1 MGDDPASSLTLRC
14 GRAWTTFGHTVF
26 RSKGRRLLLAAGAAV
41 LVTGCASAP
50 PYVYQ
55 YIPGRTATLEAD
67 GAAVAPPRAPVAVQ
81 AAVNAGNE
89 IAGSAYVY
97 GGGHGNGA
105 GGFDC
110 SGATSYVLRAAG
122 RLRGSMPSE
131 EFRHYGESG
140 PGRWIS
146 VYARDGHV
154 FLVVAGL
161 RFDTGWTGYENS
173 GPRWTRRSRPTDGCV
188 IRHPPG
194 L

>member
-1 MGDDPASSLTLRC
+1 MTSFTAGNPVAATAAIIHST
-14 GRAWTTFGHTVF
+14 
-26 RSKGRRLLLAAGAAV
+26 RRILGWKLLIAAAAV
-41 LVTGCASAP
+41 VLLTGCESAP
-50 PYVYQ
+50 PYVYH
-55 YIPGRTATLEAD
+55 YIPGRTAALSPD
-67 GAAVAPPRAPVAVQ
+67 GTAVVPPRAP
-81 AAVNAGNE
+81 AAVRAAVAAGNE

-97 GGGHGNGA
+97 GGGHGGGS

-122 RLRGSMPSE
+122 RLHDSMPSE
-131 EFRHYGESG
+131 GFRHYGESG

-161 RFDTGWTGYENS
+161 RFDTGWTGDENS
-173 GPRWTRRSRPTDGCV
+173 GPRWTQRSRPTDGCV

>member
-1 MGDDPASSLTLRC
+1 MRVVFAALRPNVPN
-14 GRAWTTFGHTVF
+14 GVNPRILIAFGVI
-26 RSKGRRLLLAAGAAV
+26 LLL
-41 LVTGCASAP
+41 TGCADTP
-50 PYVYQ
+50 PYVYT
-55 YIPGRTATLEAD
+55 YIPGRTATLGPD
-67 GAAVAPPRAPVAVQ
+67 GMAVAPPAAPEAVR
-81 AAVNAGNE
+81 AAVAAGNE

-105 GGFDC
+105 SGFDC
-110 SGATSYVLRAAG
+110 SGATSYVLHAAG
-122 RLRGSMPSE
+122 RLRDSMPSDG
-131 EFRHYGESG
+131 FRDYGESG

-161 RFDTGWTGYENS
+161 RFDTGWTGEQNS

-188 IRHPPG
+188 IRHPAG